1 MESTNKELAYKE
13 FVAAKKKK
21 VNALTKVI
29 KEKQRKEE
37 NEEYTALM
45 ASDAAAKELL
55 ESAKNQVLQSKALQA
70 SCKEQASVQEFFGL
84 LERNAGFAGLLP
96 KCWWV

>member
-29 KEKQRKEE
+29 KEHETHREGEINGLKE
-37 NEEYTALM
+37 AL
-45 ASDAAAKELL
+45 DIL
-55 ESAKNQVLQSKALQA
+55 ESETQGSEARSQDFA
-70 SCKEQASVQEFFGL
+70 SCCVAVTCRKMSVVHVTCEDV
-84 LERNAGFAGLLP
+84 N
-96 KCWWV
+96 

>member
-29 KEKQRKEE
+29 NEKQCKEE

-45 ASDAAAKELL
+45 ASDAAAKEL
-55 ESAKNQVLQSKALQA
+55 
-70 SCKEQASVQEFFGL
+70 
-84 LERNAGFAGLLP
+84 
-96 KCWWV
+96 